1 MDRLNGGPR
10 ENMVLPFSVK
20 FSVYK
25 EFSPR

>member
-10 ENMVLPFSVK
+10 EITALPFSVK